1 MRSLAVKL
9 TLAFLFVGLIGAVL
23 VAVIVRQRTQA
34 EFDRFIQSRNGTALA
49 ERLADY
55 YQEYGSWEGVERV
68 LRPDQPGGVGPGQ
81 GYFAQ
86 GLTFVL
92 IGRDGKVIIG
102 GRVENIGRPIPKS
115 DLKDA
120 TAIEVNGE
128 IVGWVLPRS
137 SPFPSGIVSPE
148 MAFLRNVNLAALLSA
163 LAAAGVALVLG
174 GFLAYTLTRSL
185 RELTVA
191 TQKVAE
197 GDLGFQVQVRSKD
210 ELGELATSFNQMSAD
225 LAHAN
230 QLRRQMTADIAHDL
244 RSPLSV
250 ILGYTEALN
259 DSKLEGT
266 PEVYDVM
273 YKEAGHLNHLIDD
286 LRTLS
291 LADAGELPLTLQP
304 IHPHELLSD
313 VARAYQQQA
322 ERKNITLRV
331 DAVPDTPKIIID
343 PHRMVQVLENLMS
356 NALRYTPKG
365 GEIVIGASSEN
376 STVRIFVKDNGP
388 GIEAEDLPHIFDRFY
403 RTDES
408 RQHNGETGLGLA
420 IAKSL
425 VDAQGGSIS
434 VESATGRGTT
444 FYITFPGIK

>member
-55 YQEYGSWEGVERV
+55 YQDYGSWEGVERV

-191 TQKVAE
+191 TQKVAG
-197 GDLGFQVQVRSKD
+197 GDLGYQVQVRSKD

>member
-55 YQEYGSWEGVERV
+55 YQENGGWEGVERV

-191 TQKVAE
+191 TQKVAG

-266 PEVYDVM
+266 AEVYEVM
-273 YKEAGHLNHLIDD
+273 YQEAGHLSHLIDD

>member
-55 YQEYGSWEGVERV
+55 YQENGGWEGVERV

-92 IGRDGKVIIG
+92 IGPDGNVIIG
-102 GRVENIGRPIPKS
+102 GRVENIGKPIPKS

-137 SPFPSGIVSPE
+137 SPFPSGIISPE
-148 MAFLRNVNLAALLSA
+148 MAFLMNVNQAALLSA
-163 LAAAGVALVLG
+163 LAAVGVALVLG
-174 GFLAYTLTRSL
+174 GLLAYTLTRSL

-191 TQKVAE
+191 TQKVAG
-197 GDLGFQVQVRSKD
+197 GDLGYQVQVRSKD

-266 PEVYDVM
+266 PEIYDVM
-273 YKEAGHLNHLIDD
+273 YKEAGHLSHLIDD

-291 LADAGELPLTLQP
+291 LADAGELPFNMGAVAP
-304 IHPHELLSD
+304 GELLEEIG
-313 VARAYQQQA
+313 RAYKQKA
-322 ERKNITLRV
+322 DLKSITLKVTVPEYTPGIIV
-331 DAVPDTPKIIID
+331 DPN
-343 PHRMVQVLENLMS
+343 RMVQVMGNLMS
-356 NALRYTPKG
+356 NALRYTPDK
-365 GEIVIGASSEN
+365 GEIVLGATTKDD
-376 STVRIFVKDNGP
+376 TVELYVQDNGS
-388 GIEAEDLPHIFDRFY
+388 GIVAEDLPHIFDRFY

-425 VDAQGGSIS
+425 VEAQGGSIS

-444 FYITFPGIK
+444 FYITFPGKK

>member
-55 YQEYGSWEGVERV
+55 YQENGDWEGVERV

-148 MAFLRNVNLAALLSA
+148 MAFLRNVNQAALLSA
-163 LAAAGVALVLG
+163 LAAAGVALALG
-174 GFLAYTLTRSL
+174 GLLAYTLTRSL

-191 TQKVAE
+191 TQKVAG

-313 VARAYQQQA
+313 VARAHQQQA
-322 ERKNITLRV
+322 ERKNVTLRV
-331 DAVPDTPKIIID
+331 DAVPDIPKIIID
-343 PHRMVQVLENLMS
+343 PHRMVQVLGNLMS